1 MTELVRNLYLC
12 FLAVYELGLAGVY
25 TVQYGGFSP
34 RPVVCT
40 SNLEVCVC
48 MCWVVGVGASG
59 WEGWGQR
66 QKQCLTSAGAVAGHK
81 ECFFV
86 GRGVGGNPVRIFSR
100 RELSTKTIIYNLL

>member
-48 MCWVVGVGASG
+48 ACVGLWVLVLVG
-59 WEGWGQR
+59 
-66 QKQCLTSAGAVAGHK
+66 
-81 ECFFV
+81 
-86 GRGVGGNPVRIFSR
+86 GRGGGKGKNSA
-100 RELSTKTIIYNLL
+100 